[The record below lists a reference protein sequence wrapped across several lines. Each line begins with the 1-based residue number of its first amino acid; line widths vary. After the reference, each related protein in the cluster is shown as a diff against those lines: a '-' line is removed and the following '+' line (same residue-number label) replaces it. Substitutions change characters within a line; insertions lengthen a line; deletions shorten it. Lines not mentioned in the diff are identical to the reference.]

1 MTIAVTGS
9 IATDHLMRFPGRFS
23 EQLLAEHLQK
33 VSLSFL
39 VDDLVVH
46 RGGVAGNMAY
56 AIGVLGGRAA
66 LVGAAGADFT
76 DYRTWLEAAG
86 VDCDNV
92 LISDTAHT
100 ARFVCTTD
108 TDMAQIASFY
118 PGAMSQARNI
128 KLANVVEAIG
138 TPELVIVGANDP
150 DTMFLHTDECRKL
163 GLAFAADPSQQ
174 LARLSGEEIRQLID
188 GATYLFT
195 NDYEWDLLLSKT
207 DWTDADVLAQVGLR
221 VTTLGAKGVDLVAV
235 DGTNIH
241 VDVVPETAQVDPTG
255 VGDAFRAGFLT
266 ARSAG
271 LGLERAAQLG
281 SLVAVLVLETT
292 GTQNWTWNPDV
303 ANSRLA
309 DAYGAA
315 AAEEIAQALGS
326 SCTGYCGS
334 LIVGTMLCSTKI
346 ACHSMKIRTV
356 QSRRLWSLSPARCS
370 SSIVRTAAV
379 STNWPACEASIMP

>member
-1 MTIAVTGS
+1 MKGGRFVTIAVTGS

-56 AIGVLGGRAA
+56 AIGVLGGRPA
-66 LVGAAGADFT
+66 LVGAAGVDFT
-76 DYRTWLEAAG
+76 DYREWLESAG

-108 TDMAQIASFY
+108 LDMAQIASFY

-138 TPELVIVGANDP
+138 EPELVIVGANDP

-188 GATYLFT
+188 GATYLFS
-195 NDYEWDLLLSKT
+195 NDYEWDLMLSKT
-207 DWTDADVLAQVGLR
+207 GWTDADVLGQVGLR
-221 VTTLGAKGVDLVAV
+221 VTTLGAKGVDLVSA

-266 ARSAG
+266 GRSAG
-271 LGLERAAQLG
+271 LSLERSAQLG

-292 GTQNWTWNPDV
+292 GTQEWTWNPDV
-303 ANSRLA
+303 AKTRLA
-309 DAYGAA
+309 GAYGAQ
-315 AAEEIAQALGS
+315 AAEEIAQALAG
-326 SCTGYCGS
+326 
-334 LIVGTMLCSTKI
+334 
-346 ACHSMKIRTV
+346 
-356 QSRRLWSLSPARCS
+356 
-370 SSIVRTAAV
+370 
-379 STNWPACEASIMP
+379 